1 MSVIFKNGSTSN
13 YGDTFVFHGPDGT
26 YRATR
31 ADDAFDQW
39 WASGLPI
46 DAWLGYQRWL
56 DQSATSEAVE
66 AVAQ

>member
-46 DAWLGYQRWL
+46 DAWLEYTRWA
-56 DQSATSEAVE
+56 DSQPTPADCKA
-66 AVAQ
+66 AAR